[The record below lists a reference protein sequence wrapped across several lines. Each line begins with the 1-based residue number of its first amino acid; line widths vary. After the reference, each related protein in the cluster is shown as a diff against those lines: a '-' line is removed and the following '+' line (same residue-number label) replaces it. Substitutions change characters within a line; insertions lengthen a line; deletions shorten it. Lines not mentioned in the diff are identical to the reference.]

1 MAEDT
6 ADRNQAKDLNH
17 AQNGSNHFLLKKNL
31 KPFSD
36 QRHINIKELA
46 VFQRKCSFKGP
57 RQSEGKI
64 PNG

>member
-31 KPFSD
+31 A
-36 QRHINIKELA
+36 IKD
-46 VFQRKCSFKGP
+46 
-57 RQSEGKI
+57 I
-64 PNG
+64 